1 MFEWILNPNTWLSL
15 GILSVLEI
23 VLSIDNVIFIS
34 IIVSNLPFDKQN
46 KVRYFGLISA
56 MLMRLLLLTSVSWI
70 IGLTYP
76 VFTLMQHSFSARDII
91 LLIGS
96 IFLLYKSSKEIIS
109 ITKNHQKQQYITEKK
124 SFLKIIIQI
133 IFLDIIFSLDSVIT
147 AIGISNQL
155 FIMMIA
161 VIISV
166 IIMILISK
174 KINKLID
181 SYPKIKILALSFL
194 ILVGINLFFESFNLH
209 IPKGYIYSSMFFAV
223 IIEILNLLTNK
234 KFK

>member
-1 MFEWILNPNTWLSL
+1 MFEWILDPNSWLSL
-15 GILSVLEI
+15 GILCVLEI

-34 IIVSNLPFDKQN
+34 IMVSNLPYDKQD

-56 MLMRLLLLTSVSWI
+56 MIMRLLLLTIISWLI
-70 IGLTYP
+70 NLTSP
-76 VFTLMQHSFSARDII
+76 VFTFIKHSFSFRDII

-96 IFLLYKSSKEIIS
+96 IFLLYKSIKEVFTIV
-109 ITKNHQKQQYITEKK
+109 KGYKKQKYIAKKK
-124 SFLKIIIQI
+124 SFLKILMQI

-155 FIMMIA
+155 FIMMFA

-174 KINKLID
+174 KINSFINN
-181 SYPKIKILALSFL
+181 YPKIKILSLLFL
-194 ILVGINLFFESFNLH
+194 ILVGISLFFESFNLH
-209 IPKGYIYSSMFFAV
+209 IPKGYIYFAMFFSV
-223 IIEILNLLTNK
+223 IVETLNLIINK